1 MFCGKHAS
9 HYTLVL
15 GPPCLHPRCCWWT
28 YARYMVFQ
36 TSLLRSCWPYSIDI
50 FFPKTIACPPNMYA
64 TKNLATKVGLDY
76 KNIHGCANGC
86 VLFRKQYAMLE
97 SCPKCGADR
106 FKAYGKSWM
115 VVKTLRH
122 FPLVP
127 WLFCIFW
134 IPTTFKLMRWHS
146 KNRNANGKVCHV
158 FDSTLIQR
166 GLILQLNPSI
176 RLGLATDGVN
186 PFGEKNNF
194 HSTLPVLILNDNL
207 SPWLVTNFFFLV
219 TITYNTKAW

>member
-1 MFCGKHAS
+1 
-9 HYTLVL
+9 
-15 GPPCLHPRCCWWT
+15 
-28 YARYMVFQ
+28 
-36 TSLLRSCWPYSIDI
+36 
-50 FFPKTIACPPNMYA
+50 
-64 TKNLATKVGLDY
+64 
-76 KNIHGCANGC
+76 
-86 VLFRKQYAMLE
+86 
-97 SCPKCGADR
+97 
-106 FKAYGKSWM
+106 
-115 VVKTLRH
+115 
-122 FPLVP
+122 
-127 WLFCIFW
+127 
-134 IPTTFKLMRWHS
+134 MRWHS

-219 TITYNTKAW
+219 TITYNTKA